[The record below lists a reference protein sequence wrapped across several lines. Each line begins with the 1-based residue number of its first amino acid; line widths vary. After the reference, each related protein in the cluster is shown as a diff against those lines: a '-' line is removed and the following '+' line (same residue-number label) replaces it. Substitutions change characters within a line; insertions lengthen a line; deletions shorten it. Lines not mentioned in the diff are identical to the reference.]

1 MESYTLGEIATRL
14 KGVVHGDAGVR
25 ISGIRPLDEAGPG
38 DLSFIALPRYRRAA
52 EASRAGALIA
62 RDAAILPGRNLIVVG
77 NPYSA
82 LAVAMG
88 LFFREEPSPPG
99 ISPLAVIGAG
109 CRLGADVSVGPFVV
123 LGRVCVLGERAALL
137 PGVVLG
143 DGVSIGPDSRLGPG
157 VVVYR
162 RSVLGARVVVHA
174 NAVIGAD
181 GFGFAEEGGERT
193 KIPQAGNVR
202 IGDDVEIGACATIDR
217 ATFGSTIIGRGSKID
232 NLVQIGHNVQVGEDA
247 VLVAQTGIAG
257 STRIGRGVV
266 FAGRAGASGH
276 LEIGE
281 GAVVG
286 ATSVAL
292 QDVAPGAYVLG
303 CPAEDH
309 RDWKRQQ
316 AALRRL
322 PDALRRLARLEETL
336 HASGA
341 GAVAD
346 HPRRRS
352 RTGRRTRRAAPA
364 RS

>member
-1 MESYTLGEIATRL
+1 MESYTLGEIATRIN
-14 KGVVHGDAGVR
+14 GVVHGDAGVR
-25 ISGIRPLDEAGPG
+25 VSRIRPLDEAGPG

-52 EASRAGALIA
+52 EASQAGALIA
-62 RDAAILPGRNLIVVG
+62 HDAAILPGRNLIVVS
-77 NPYSA
+77 NPYGA
-82 LAVAMG
+82 LAIAMG
-88 LFFREEPSPPG
+88 LFFREEPVVPG
-99 ISPLAVIGAG
+99 VSPLAVVGSG

-123 LGRVCVLGERAALL
+123 LGRDCVLGDRAVLL

-143 DGVSIGPDSRLGPG
+143 DGVSIGPDTRLGPG

-181 GFGFAEEGGERT
+181 GFGFAEEAGVRT

-217 ATFGSTIIGRGSKID
+217 ATFGSTSIGRGSKID
-232 NLVQIGHNVQVGEDA
+232 NLVQVGHNVQIGEDA

-257 STRIGRGVV
+257 STRIGRGAV

-281 GAVVG
+281 GAIVG

-292 QDVAPGAYVLG
+292 QDVSPGAYVLG

-322 PDALRRLARLEETL
+322 PEALRRLARLEEAL
-336 HASGA
+336 NAPGHDAAA
-341 GAVAD
+341 GE
-346 HPRRRS
+346 PRRRS
-352 RTGRRTRRAAPA
+352 RAARRTRRAAPV